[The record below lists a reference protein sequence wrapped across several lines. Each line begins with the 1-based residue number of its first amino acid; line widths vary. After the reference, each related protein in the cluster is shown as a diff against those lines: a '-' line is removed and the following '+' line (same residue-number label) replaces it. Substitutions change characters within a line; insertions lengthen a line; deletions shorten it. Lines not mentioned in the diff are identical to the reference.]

1 MAWTTAAE
9 VVAAWI
15 GDDAPTDTAKVN
27 VWVGKA
33 ERLLRA
39 KVPGLTER
47 LAVLPVV
54 ELDLL
59 GNVQDVVTAMVQR
72 VFRNPEGVRQRQEGS
87 GPFTGSV
94 TFGGDQPGVLWVTE
108 AELSMLAAASS
119 SRGAFTI
126 DMIPAGSMFSTVDL
140 VPDPLYPSDAVYPS

>member
-9 VVAAWI
+9 VVGAWI
-15 GDDAPTDTAKVN
+15 GDDAPTNTALVD
-27 VWVGKA
+27 VWIGKA

-39 KVPGLTER
+39 KVPTLDAR
-47 LAVLPVV
+47 LAVSPVT

-59 GNVQDVVTAMVQR
+59 GNVKDVVTEMVQE

-94 TFGGDQPGVLWVTE
+94 TYGGDKPGALRVT
-108 AELSMLAAASS
+108 ADQLELLAPAGAST
-119 SRGAFTI
+119 GAYTV
-126 DMIPAGSMFSTVDL
+126 DMIPSTSPFSPNYVAP
-140 VPDPLYPSDAVYPS
+140 V